1 MIEHLEQ
8 LKTIALTALFNPA
21 FLGLLVILFFVGRI
35 FGKLTKNIRL
45 WKILLLGYFALFLY
59 APVRDAGPILGGIF
73 IAGMFS
79 NHISTFFSVLA
90 WAGNLG
96 DILFAFRYRSAYE
109 DIRRREQEL
118 EERERA
124 LREAELRQAYQQQE
138 QGQRARAGW
147 QQEAKGFRQRNGSQK
162 TQQGPGRQKQND
174 NRSQRRYQSSD
185 TRGKG
190 AGSTKPAEDKKA
202 RCLKILGL
210 DPKRSYNPDELKTA
224 YRKTAKKTHPDS
236 GGSQAEFIEVVNAW
250 EFLKTNDF

>member
-1 MIEHLEQ
+1 MIDYLEQ

-45 WKILLLGYFALFLY
+45 WKILVFGYFALFLY

-73 IAGMFS
+73 IVGMFS
-79 NHISTFFSVLA
+79 NHVSTFFSVLA

-96 DILFAFRYRSAYE
+96 DVLFAFRYRSAYE

-118 EERERA
+118 EERERR

-147 QQEAKGFRQRNGSQK
+147 QQEARRFRQKPEDKAQGRSSGSRQSGSSQSQK
-162 TQQGPGRQKQND
+162 QRQRSKTSYTPPPPSDVRARHLETLGLKPGGDYNPEKI
-174 NRSQRRYQSSD
+174 
-185 TRGKG
+185 
-190 AGSTKPAEDKKA
+190 KKA
-202 RCLKILGL
+202 
-210 DPKRSYNPDELKTA
+210 
-224 YRKTAKKTHPDS
+224 YRRKVMKAHPDA
-236 GGSQAEFIEVVNAW
+236 GGSQVDFIAVQNAYEW
-250 EFLKTNDF
+250 LLQQP

>member
-1 MIEHLEQ
+1 MIDYLEQ

-21 FLGLLVILFFVGRI
+21 FLGLLAILFFAGRI

-45 WKILLLGYFALFLY
+45 WKILVLGYFTLFVY

-73 IAGMFS
+73 IAGMLS
-79 NHISTFFSVLA
+79 NHVSTFFSVLS

-96 DILFAFRYRSAYE
+96 DVLFAFRYRSAYE

-147 QQEAKGFRQRNGSQK
+147 QQEAKGFRQNPEDKTQGRSSGSRQSGSSQK
-162 TQQGPGRQKQND
+162 QEKKQRSKTSYTPPQQQDVRAKHLETLGLKPGRD
-174 NRSQRRYQSSD
+174 YSID
-185 TRGKG
+185 
-190 AGSTKPAEDKKA
+190 EIKKA
-202 RCLKILGL
+202 
-210 DPKRSYNPDELKTA
+210 
-224 YRKTAKKTHPDS
+224 YRRKVMKVHPDA
-236 GGSQAEFIEVVNAW
+236 GGSQVEFIAVQNAY
-250 EFLKTNDF
+250 EGLTSHP

>member
-1 MIEHLEQ
+1 M
-8 LKTIALTALFNPA
+8 FNPA
-21 FLGLLVILFFVGRI
+21 FLGLLLILFFVGRI

-45 WKILLLGYFALFLY
+45 WKILVLGYFALFLY

-73 IAGMFS
+73 IAGMLS
-79 NHISTFFSVLA
+79 NHVGTFFSVLS
-90 WAGNLG
+90 WAGNLE
-96 DILFAFRYRSAYE
+96 DVLFAFKYRSAYE

-118 EERERA
+118 EERERR
-124 LREAELRQAYQQQE
+124 LREAELRQAYQQQG

-147 QQEAKGFRQRNGSQK
+147 QQEAKGFRQQNDSQK

-174 NRSQRRYQSSD
+174 NRSQRSYHSSD

-210 DPKRSYNPDELKTA
+210 DPRRSYNPDELKAA
-224 YRKTAKKTHPDS
+224 YRKKVKKTHPDA
-236 GGSQAEFIEVVNAW
+236 GGSQAKFIEVVSAFEW
-250 EFLKTNDF
+250 LSHQ

>member
-1 MIEHLEQ
+1 MIDYLEQ

-45 WKILLLGYFALFLY
+45 WKILVLGYFALFLY

-73 IAGMFS
+73 IAGMLS
-79 NHISTFFSVLA
+79 NHVSTFFSVLS

-96 DILFAFRYRSAYE
+96 DVLFAFRYRTAYE

-118 EERERA
+118 EERERR

-147 QQEAKGFRQRNGSQK
+147 QQEAKGFRQKPEDKTQARSSGSRQNGHSQK
-162 TQQGPGRQKQND
+162 QEQKQRSKASYSPPPQRDVRAKHLETLGLKPGRD
-174 NRSQRRYQSSD
+174 YSPD
-185 TRGKG
+185 
-190 AGSTKPAEDKKA
+190 EIKKA
-202 RCLKILGL
+202 
-210 DPKRSYNPDELKTA
+210 
-224 YRKTAKKTHPDS
+224 YRRKVMKVHPDA
-236 GGSQAEFIEVVNAW
+236 GGSQVDFIAVQDAYEW
-250 EFLKTNDF
+250 LKCS

>member
-1 MIEHLEQ
+1 MIAYLEQ

-21 FLGLLVILFFVGRI
+21 FLAVLAILFFAGR
-35 FGKLTKNIRL
+35 FTGKLTKNIRL

-59 APVRDAGPILGGIF
+59 GPVRDAGPILGGIF
-73 IAGMFS
+73 IAGILS
-79 NHISTFFSVLA
+79 NHVGSFFSALA
-90 WAGNLG
+90 WAGSLG
-96 DILFAFRYRSAYE
+96 DVLFAFRYRSAYE

-118 EERERA
+118 EERERR

-138 QGQRARAGW
+138 QEQGQRARAGW
-147 QQEAKGFRQRNGSQK
+147 QQEARGFRQQNDSQK

-174 NRSQRRYQSSD
+174 NRSQRCYQSSD

-210 DPKRSYNPDELKTA
+210 DPKRSYNPDELKAA
-224 YRKTAKKTHPDS
+224 YRKKVKKTHPDA
-236 GGSQAEFIEVVNAW
+236 GGSQAEFI
-250 EFLKTNDF
+250 

>member
-1 MIEHLEQ
+1 MIEYLNQ

-73 IAGMFS
+73 IAGMLS
-79 NHISTFFSVLA
+79 NHASTFFSVLA

-96 DILFAFRYRSAYE
+96 DVLFAFRYRSAYE
-109 DIRRREQEL
+109 DIRRREREL
-118 EERERA
+118 EERERR

-147 QQEAKGFRQRNGSQK
+147 QQEAKGFRQNPEDKTQGRSSGSRQSGSSQK
-162 TQQGPGRQKQND
+162 QEKKQRSKTSYTPPPQQDVRAKHLETLGLKPGRD
-174 NRSQRRYQSSD
+174 YSPD
-185 TRGKG
+185 
-190 AGSTKPAEDKKA
+190 AIKKA
-202 RCLKILGL
+202 
-210 DPKRSYNPDELKTA
+210 
-224 YRKTAKKTHPDS
+224 YRRKVMKVHPDA
-236 GGSQAEFIEVVNAW
+236 GGSQVEFIAVQNAYEW
-250 EFLKTNDF
+250 LTSHP

>member
-1 MIEHLEQ
+1 MIDYLEQ

-45 WKILLLGYFALFLY
+45 WKILVFGYFALFLY

-73 IAGMFS
+73 IVGMFS
-79 NHISTFFSVLA
+79 NHVSTFFSVLA

-96 DILFAFRYRSAYE
+96 DVLFAFRYRSAYE

-118 EERERA
+118 EERERR

-147 QQEAKGFRQRNGSQK
+147 QQEARRFRQKPEDKTQGRSSGSRQSRSSQK
-162 TQQGPGRQKQND
+162 QGQKQ
-174 NRSQRRYQSSD
+174 RSKSSYTPPPQSD
-185 TRGKG
+185 VR
-190 AGSTKPAEDKKA
+190 AGH
-202 RCLKILGL
+202 LKILGL
-210 DPKRSYNPDELKTA
+210 KPGQDYSPDEIKKA
-224 YRKTAKKTHPDS
+224 YRRKVMKVHPDA
-236 GGSQAEFIEVVNAW
+236 GGSQVEFIAVQNAY
-250 EFLKTNDF
+250 EHLQSGF